1 MKSREQLVNRAL
13 QKLRVL
19 GAGQTASAEDYKVV
33 DDVVEPVLSELST
46 RSVYGYGNPD
56 KIEDDAFEHLATCV
70 AQATAPDFGL
80 EPDEGLRLMAETRLR
95 EISAQTLSY
104 QPARTEYF

>member
-1 MKSREQLVNRAL
+1 MKSRENLVNRAL

-56 KIEDDAFEHLATCV
+56 NIEDDAFEHLATCL
-70 AQATAPDFGL
+70 AQASAPDFGL
-80 EPDEGLRLMAETRLR
+80 EPDDGLRLMAETRLR

-104 QPARTEYF
+104 QPAQTEYF